1 MNASNTLYREYRFK
15 FYLNANHYIIINGKA
30 GQNHP
35 HTWEFVVQ
43 ILVDND
49 EFIQF
54 DQFETAIDEYFDKYQ
69 NKVMNDIPPFD
80 HTVPTLENIADYFI
94 YDIREIVHN
103 LGGTLMKMECSE
115 TPTRAYVIS
124 FEQDR
129 SFIQELR
136 RNTSDKI
143 NTIIDDIV
151 DDIMEE

>member
-1 MNASNTLYREYRFK
+1 MNTSNTLYREYRFK

-49 EFIQF
+49 KFIQF
-54 DQFETAIDEYFDKYQ
+54 DQFETSIDEYFDKYQ

-136 RNTSDKI
+136 KNTGDKI
-143 NTIIDDIV
+143 NTIIDNIV
-151 DDIMEE
+151 DDIMGE